1 MLGRPSVGL
10 LSPLDNAETLRPL
23 DITDAELDPAFPGQ
37 DLTWQADKITYIPG
51 LNCLSDL
58 FLLWHASQQSNS
70 SPSIANLQHHIHLV
84 QDSLNT
90 LPAPLRWR
98 GGLSRPPHSNF
109 GTDVQIV
116 NLYITQLHIRSTLLE
131 QIHRLLKA
139 DSPNQQFTAQQIIK
153 ERQSIVEDL
162 LEILFHMP
170 RETLEANGRS
180 LVPKARD
187 IGSALL
193 EEGEGL
199 GVGVVSEKAKGDL
212 VRLLDRM
219 EKLDFQSN
227 LQRQVAED
235 GTPSL

>member
-1 MLGRPSVGL
+1 MLIRPSVGL
-10 LSPLDNAETLRPL
+10 LSPLDNIETLRPL
-23 DITDAELDPAFPGQ
+23 DITDAELDPASAIQ

-51 LNCLSDL
+51 LNYLSDL
-58 FLLWHASQQSNS
+58 FLLWHASQQCNNNTT
-70 SPSIANLQHHIHLV
+70 IAKLQHHIHLV
-84 QDSLNT
+84 QSSLEK

-98 GGLSRPPHSNF
+98 GGLSRPPYSNF

-116 NLYITQLHIRSTLLE
+116 NLYITQLHIRSNLLE

-139 DSPNQQFTAQQIIK
+139 DYSKQQYTAQQIIR

-170 RETLEANGRS
+170 RETLESNGRS

-199 GVGVVSEKAKGDL
+199 GIGTVSEKAKGDL

-219 EKLDFQSN
+219 EKLDFQSEF
-227 LQRQVAED
+227 QRQAAGGGV
-235 GTPSL
+235 PSP